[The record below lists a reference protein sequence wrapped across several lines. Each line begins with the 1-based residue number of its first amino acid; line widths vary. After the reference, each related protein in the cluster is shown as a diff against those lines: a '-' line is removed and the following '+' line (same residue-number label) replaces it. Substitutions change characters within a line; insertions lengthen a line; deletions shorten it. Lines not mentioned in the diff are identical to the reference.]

1 VYIAK
6 LLLFGIYQF
15 RMSSEYIDE
24 IVNSVMETLGT
35 NHDKTAYMTYD
46 EKEQLTVRIE
56 LIQSPMTRIHLHSLE
71 NVLMRELIAD
81 INNRITIIMVQ
92 LELDDGNFPVTRSD
106 IAQKLLVLR
115 AAAENAQAQTHHI
128 TDYARLEIYHILD
141 YVVEYVTEGRRL
153 LGYA

>member
-1 VYIAK
+1 VLKTLSVYIAK

-35 NHDKTAYMTYD
+35 NHDKTPYMTYD
-46 EKEQLTVRIE
+46 EKEQLTVRIR
-56 LIQSPMTRIHLHSLE
+56 LIQSPMTRIPLHSLE

-92 LELDDGNFPVTRSD
+92 LELDDRNFPVTRSD
-106 IAQKLLVLR
+106 IAQKLRDLR
-115 AAAENAQAQTHHI
+115 AAAQKAREETHQI

-141 YVVEYVTEGRRL
+141 YVVRFDM
-153 LGYA
+153 

>member
-35 NHDKTAYMTYD
+35 NHDKTAYMTSD
-46 EKEQLTVRIE
+46 EKRQLTVRIE
-56 LIQSPMTRIHLHSLE
+56 WIQSRITRIPLHSLE
-71 NVLMRELIAD
+71 NESMKGLIAG
-81 INNRITIIMVQ
+81 INNLIKIIMVQ
-92 LELDDGNFPVTRSD
+92 LELDDRNFPVTRSD

-115 AAAENAQAQTHHI
+115 AAAQKARDQTHHI

>member
-15 RMSSEYIDE
+15 RMSSGIYQFRMSSEYIDK

-35 NHDKTAYMTYD
+35 NHDKTPYMTSYD
-46 EKEQLTVRIE
+46 KRQLTVRIE
-56 LIQSPMTRIHLHSLE
+56 WIQSRITRIPLHSLK
-71 NVLMRELIAD
+71 NDLMGGLIAD
-81 INNRITIIMVQ
+81 INNRINIIMVQ

-115 AAAENAQAQTHHI
+115 AAAQKARDQTHLI
-128 TDYARLEIYHILD
+128 TDYAGLEIYHIMD
-141 YVVEYVTEGRRL
+141 YVVNFVM
-153 LGYA
+153 

>member
-1 VYIAK
+1 MYIAK

-35 NHDKTAYMTYD
+35 NHDKTAYMTYE

-56 LIQSPMTRIHLHSLE
+56 WIQSRITRIPLPSLK
-71 NVLMRELIAD
+71 NDLMRGLIAD
-81 INNRITIIMVQ
+81 INNRIKIIMVQ
-92 LELDDGNFPVTRSD
+92 LKLDDSNFPVTCSD
-106 IAQKLLVLR
+106 IAQKLRDLC
-115 AAAENAQAQTHHI
+115 AAAQKARDQTHLI
-128 TDYARLEIYHILD
+128 TDYARLEIFHILD
-141 YVVEYVTEGRRL
+141 YVVEYVTQDLSL